1 MASSFLSSKRHDA
14 RWRPAPLAAPLH
26 AAWTAL
32 LWVGAGAVSGL
43 VSFAFGQSQNL
54 MVFRQAARDLVT
66 GEDLYVKHAA
76 DYFKYSPTFA
86 LLFVPLAALPPWLCA
101 CAWGA
106 LNFGVAWAG
115 LYGFVDDPSK
125 RERAVLFALFGV
137 LLATDGDQSN
147 LLVLGLCLLAVRAL
161 SRGRGNTFAVLLALG
176 AAIKVFPLLCA
187 LAIVLYPRKVANAVR
202 LLVAGGV
209 LVALPMLVTSSR
221 LLVRDYASWRALLAW
236 DHDNVGWSVMS
247 MLQKGAGLSASN
259 TALQAVCL
267 CALAI
272 PLLLAVRYGADTAFK
287 RTFIASV
294 LVFSVLWNHRA
305 EYATYVIFAG
315 AVSAWWSVAKVSVAR
330 TTLVVLAF
338 VCVGPFFTRADPSV
352 TGLFSILGAH
362 RLFHPLRVLPPLLC
376 WLWMQRDL
384 YARFISVTVEW
395 RKGVTLQR
403 LEEQHAP

>member
-1 MASSFLSSKRHDA
+1 MASFLLASKRQTS
-14 RWRPAPLAAPLH
+14 RWRVPPLVAPAH

-32 LWVGAGAVSGL
+32 LWVCAGGVSGL
-43 VSFAFGQSQNL
+43 VSLAFGQSQNL
-54 MVFRQAARDLVT
+54 MVFRQASSELLAGD
-66 GEDLYVKHAA
+66 DLYVKHAA

-86 LLFVPLAALPPWLCA
+86 LLFAPLYALPPWMSA

-115 LYGFVDDPSK
+115 LFGFVDDPKK

-176 AAIKVFPLLCA
+176 AAIKVFPVLCA
-187 LAIVLYPRKVANAVR
+187 LAILLYPKKAANAAR
-202 LLVAGGV
+202 LCVAGAA
-209 LVALPMLVTSSR
+209 LVALPLLVTSPR
-221 LLVRDYASWRALLAW
+221 LLVRDYASWRALLSW

-259 TALQAVCL
+259 TALQVACL
-267 CALAI
+267 CALVL
-272 PLLLAVRYGADTAFK
+272 PLLLAVRYGTDAAFR

-294 LVFSVLWNHRA
+294 LVFSVLCNHRA

-315 AVSAWWSVAKVSVAR
+315 AVSAWWSLAKVSVAR

-352 TGLFSILGAH
+352 TGFFSVLGAH
-362 RLFHPLRVLPPLLC
+362 RLFHPLRVLPPLCC

-384 YARFISVTVEW
+384 YARFISVSVRW
-395 RKGVTLQR
+395 RSSVTLER
-403 LEEQHAP
+403 LEEQHGP